1 MYSMLIKIHVLTF
14 FFYFNTNF
22 YFFTQI
28 RVNAL
33 IKRGSILIQQEKQT
47 DGLDDFA
54 KAVRL
59 DPDNPD
65 VYHHRGHVSLQRSY
79 KFTMVNVMKVYK
91 GHSVIRPFHLS
102 I

>member
-1 MYSMLIKIHVLTF
+1 
-14 FFYFNTNF
+14 
-22 YFFTQI
+22 
-28 RVNAL
+28 VNAL

-65 VYHHRGHVSLQRSY
+65 VYHHRGHVSLQRSC
-79 KFTMVNVMKVYK
+79 KFTKVILVYNGQCHESLQMGDFQK
-91 GHSVIRPFHLS
+91 NEDFSFSENNLNIK
-102 I
+102 